1 MGKKHRLSLQ
11 GIQYTDIDLFKCKFL
26 GKGHNGIVYLLPDN
40 RVIKICYIMK
50 DFHGEAH
57 ILKKVTGNKYF
68 PRLYEVGGNYMIR
81 DYVDGITLKNYIKAN
96 GLSKE
101 LAVEIIEMLK
111 EFERLQ
117 FTKID
122 IRCKDVYVQPD
133 GSLKIIDPQN
143 FYSKSRD
150 FPRHLS
156 KGLYKLGV
164 LKFFLEVLKEV
175 SPKHFNR
182 WSIRIRNYIAE
193 KLLFDEL

>member
-1 MGKKHRLSLQ
+1 MSKKHKHSSQ
-11 GIQYTDIDLFKCKFL
+11 SVNYADINLFECKLL
-26 GKGHNGIVYLLPDN
+26 GKGHNGIVYMLPDN

-50 DFHGEAH
+50 DFHGEAT
-57 ILKKVTGNKYF
+57 ILKKVNGNKYF
-68 PRLYEVGGNYMIR
+68 PVLYDTGGNYMIR
-81 DYVDGITLKNYIKAN
+81 DYVDGMPLKNYIKTN
-96 GLSKE
+96 GLSRE

-133 GSLKIIDPQN
+133 RTLKIIDPQN

-164 LKFFLEVLKEV
+164 LKFFLQVLKEDY
-175 SPKHFNR
+175 PKYFSK
-182 WSIRIRNYIAE
+182 WALRIRNYIAE
-193 KLLFDEL
+193 KLLFEEL